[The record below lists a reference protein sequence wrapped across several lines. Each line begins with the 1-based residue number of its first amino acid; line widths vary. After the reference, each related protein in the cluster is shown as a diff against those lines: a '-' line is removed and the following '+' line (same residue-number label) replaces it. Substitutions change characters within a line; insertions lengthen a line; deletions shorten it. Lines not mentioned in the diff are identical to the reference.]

1 MTRGLAGFLVLAL
14 VATPAAAQ
22 RGARLEVAL
31 PNLAEPPLVRAPGV
45 LSDRSMRDLLRNG
58 FPARLHYRVELWSE
72 SGWFNQLVRAVEWD
86 MIVQYD
92 ALNRTYRVARI
103 TDRVQPLGTYTD
115 FAGVEDALAQSFAAP
130 IRPPTGRDEFYYNAT
145 LDVQTLSLSDLD
157 EVERWLRGELRPA
170 VRGERNAGTALG
182 RGLRTL
188 FLRLLGAEQRRYEVQ
203 TRQFRPRAGS

>member
-72 SGWFNQLVRAVEWD
+72 SGWFNQLLRAVEWD

>member
-1 MTRGLAGFLVLAL
+1 MTRGVAGFLVLAL

-72 SGWFNQLVRAVEWD
+72 SGWFNQLQRSVEWD

-130 IRPPTGRDEFYYNAT
+130 IRPPTGRDEYYYSAT

-203 TRQFRPRAGS
+203 TRQFRPRAGG